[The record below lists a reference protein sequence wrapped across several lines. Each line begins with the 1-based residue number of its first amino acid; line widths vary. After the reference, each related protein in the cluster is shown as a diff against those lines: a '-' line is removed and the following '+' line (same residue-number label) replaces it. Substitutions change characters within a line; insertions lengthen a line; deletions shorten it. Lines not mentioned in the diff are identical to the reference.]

1 MQKSW
6 IVGWRTLIVQ
16 LAMVCSITAVA
27 LLTTSVELVTAVGG
41 VFVIIT
47 GTSVYGKK
55 VAGEQEI
62 TKIVKRNGNGGG

>member
-1 MQKSW
+1 MPKSW

-16 LAMVCSITAVA
+16 LSMVGSITAVA

-41 VFVIIT
+41 VFVVIA
-47 GTSVYGKK
+47 GANVYGKK

-62 TKIVKRNGNGGG
+62 RKRNGGG